1 MSSNTW
7 SVRLA
12 RAFALIRGM
21 MLILF
26 SVVLIAAPEKA
37 LPGSSA
43 EPARSLGL
51 IFASRTILLGVVIVA
66 LVLKRKR
73 QGLAWVLFA
82 DAALQVFDTGMAL
95 AMSKGA
101 MAVLPIA
108 LGAID
113 AWAGRVL
120 LRAVEES
127 VRSTPPTA

>member
-1 MSSNTW
+1 MSSSRW

-12 RAFALIRGM
+12 RAFAIIRGV

-37 LPGSSA
+37 MPGSSA

-51 IFASRTILLGVVIVA
+51 IFASRTILLGAVLVV

-73 QGLAWVLFA
+73 EGLAWVLFA

-101 MAVLPIA
+101 MAVLPLV
-108 LGAID
+108 LGCID
-113 AWAGRVL
+113 VWAGRV

-127 VRSTPPTA
+127 VPPATPIT